1 MSVKMFILSEQIR
14 CLENSIQVRSIRS
27 DNLSAQT
34 STDMPLGGQELRRSG
49 MEEGEASK
57 AVNSSVISETV
68 TSIMFIG
75 NMRAWESTHRN
86 IGEREKSPTVV
97 SLH

>member
-1 MSVKMFILSEQIR
+1 MVPQIVDQVKWQLMSVKMFILSEQIR
-14 CLENSIQVRSIRS
+14 YLENSIQVRSIRS

-57 AVNSSVISETV
+57 AVNSSVIS
-68 TSIMFIG
+68 
-75 NMRAWESTHRN
+75 A
-86 IGEREKSPTVV
+86 SPLCHPDNDGIRHVNP
-97 SLH
+97 S